1 MNENLKNALAEIA
14 AIKAEDYQIVATGNF
29 HYSPFYELTFW
40 HARNPESRHTAK
52 ALRCMAI
59 YANKARYSDD
69 MKVMPSFSLT
79 FGMARE
85 FARK

>member
-40 HARNPESRHTAK
+40 HARNPESRHTAY
-52 ALRCMAI
+52 ALRCMAK
-59 YANKARYSDD
+59 YGDKAGYPDD
-69 MKVMPSFSLT
+69 MKVGAVSSLT

-85 FARK
+85 FSK